1 MIQLM
6 KQQTILSCLLLG
18 AAVFSGCV
26 SSKNTYYWGDYEEQ
40 VYVMYAA
47 PDEGTAESQIEVL
60 EHDIEK
66 ASSKNQPLGPG
77 IRAHMGFLYF
87 QLGQFEQAR
96 QAFEAEKVAFPESAQ
111 LMDRFISKIGKKH
124 V

>member
-1 MIQLM
+1 M
-6 KQQTILSCLLLG
+6 KQRIILGCILL
-18 AAVFSGCV
+18 AVAVFSGCV
-26 SSKNTYYWGDYEEQ
+26 SPKNTYYWGDYEDQ

-47 PDEGTAESQIEVL
+47 PDEGTAASQIEVL

-66 ASSKNQPLGPG
+66 ARSKNQPLGPG

-111 LMDRFISKIGKKH
+111 LMDRFIRNIAKKH